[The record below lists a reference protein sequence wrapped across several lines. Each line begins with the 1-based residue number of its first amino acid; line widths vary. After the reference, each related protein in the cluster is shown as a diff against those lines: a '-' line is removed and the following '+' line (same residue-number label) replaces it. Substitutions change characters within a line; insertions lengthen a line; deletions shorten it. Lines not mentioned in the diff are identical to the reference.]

1 MPQLIDNKKRVLI
14 YLLFLILLSTINN
27 KTISFNPNDIFAID
41 QINITGLSEDEN
53 QVIKEKIAKFKS
65 QNILL
70 INKQKI
76 EKLIIQNNSI
86 ENFEVKKIYPKNI
99 NIIIKKTKNIAQ
111 IKNENQFIIGANG
124 KLIKYKNDQVLL
136 PFFFGKFDSDK
147 FLEFKKIING
157 SSFYFKNFKSIF
169 LYPSN
174 RWDIKTKDGIEIKL
188 PVKDLLK
195 ALTIAHNV
203 MNNEQFNINKIIDL
217 RILDNIIISE

>member
-136 PFFFGKFDSDK
+136 PFFFGKFDSEK
-147 FLEFKKIING
+147 FLEFKKKINE
-157 SSFYFKNFKSIF
+157 SLFDFKNFKSIF

-174 RWDIKTKDGIEIKL
+174 RWDIKTIDGTLIKL
-188 PVKDLLK
+188 PDKKQEDALK
-195 ALTIAHNV
+195 IAYEIIN
-203 MNNEQFNINKIIDL
+203 NNEFKNKRVIDL
-217 RILDNIIISE
+217 RISNNIVTSQ

>member
-174 RWDIKTKDGIEIKL
+174 RWDIKTIDGTLIKL
-188 PVKDLLK
+188 PDKKQEDALK
-195 ALTIAHNV
+195 IAYEIIN
-203 MNNEQFNINKIIDL
+203 NNEFKNKRVIDL
-217 RILDNIIISE
+217 RISNNIVTSQ

>member
-76 EKLIIQNNSI
+76 EKLIIQNNSV

-174 RWDIKTKDGIEIKL
+174 RWDIKTIDGTLIKL
-188 PVKDLLK
+188 PDKKQEDALK
-195 ALTIAHNV
+195 IAYEIIN
-203 MNNEQFNINKIIDL
+203 NNEFKNKRVIDL
-217 RILDNIIISE
+217 RISNNIVTSQ